1 MNPNVQ
7 IIQVSGILDGIN
19 GVQLRRTID
28 EMLKAGSR
36 VILIDCTRVE
46 FMDSSGL
53 GALVVALKQTKLSGG
68 QLSLCGINDQI
79 KMLLDLTHMNKMF
92 EIFPNCEAF
101 KQSV

>member
-19 GVQLRRTID
+19 GGQLRRTID
-28 EMLKAGSR
+28 ETLKAGTR
-36 VILIDCTRVE
+36 IILVDCTGVE

-53 GALVVALKQTKLSGG
+53 GALVVALKQTKMSGG

-79 KMLLDLTHMNKMF
+79 KMLLELTHMNKMF
-92 EIFPNCEAF
+92 EVFKSCEAF